1 MTPKWRYLLYGLL
14 VGFVL
19 GGLLA
24 LLVFRSHAKQT
35 IAISTS
41 PLPLADDSLP
51 VKTINGNEGKINL
64 NSATADELATL
75 PGIGSVKARAI
86 IEFREKYGDFESV
99 DELLYVSGIGKSLL
113 VEIEDLIFID

>member
-14 VGFVL
+14 VGFIL

-75 PGIGSVKARAI
+75 PGIGSVKAHAI